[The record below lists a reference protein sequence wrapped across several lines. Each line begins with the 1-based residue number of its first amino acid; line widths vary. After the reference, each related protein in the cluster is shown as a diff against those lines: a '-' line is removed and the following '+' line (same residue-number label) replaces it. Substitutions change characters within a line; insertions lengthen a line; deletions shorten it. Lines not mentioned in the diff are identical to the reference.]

1 MNVLR
6 PLRQAIALATLLSAG
21 ALTAHAAD
29 IPLSK
34 SLEADEVTTKVLEV
48 DAANHQVVLEG
59 AEGRKVHVQLSDQ
72 AKDLGNLKA
81 GDQVKVLVTH
91 SVAAVLDTDIDKS
104 APDATEKT
112 GVLRATADN
121 PNPGGA
127 AFRQVQVQLKITHID
142 LAKNQVTLEKPG
154 GPEQSTD
161 RGETG
166 NSRRPQRP
174 QGRPKRVG
182 DLHRYPGNQ
191 HRPRGLMNAAPHQ
204 LTADGISPDSLRCCS
219 SDHPSLGSSSC
230 RPSGGER
237 PGSRQNLTPPRAT
250 RCLRRDPQG

>member
-81 GDQVKVLVTH
+81 GDQVEVLVTH

-142 LAKNQVTLEKPG
+142 LAKNQVTLENPAGQSKVLTVEKPEIRAG
-154 GPEQSTD
+154 LKDLKVGQSVLVTYTD
-161 RGETG
+161 TLEI
-166 NSRRPQRP
+166 S
-174 QGRPKRVG
+174 
-182 DLHRYPGNQ
+182 
-191 HRPRGLMNAAPHQ
+191 
-204 LTADGISPDSLRCCS
+204 TAHEG
-219 SDHPSLGSSSC
+219 
-230 RPSGGER
+230 
-237 PGSRQNLTPPRAT
+237 
-250 RCLRRDPQG
+250 

>member
-142 LAKNQVTLEKPG
+142 LAKNQVTLENPAGQSKVLTVEKPQIRAG
-154 GPEQSTD
+154 LKDLKVGQSVLVTYTD
-161 RGETG
+161 TLEI
-166 NSRRPQRP
+166 S
-174 QGRPKRVG
+174 
-182 DLHRYPGNQ
+182 
-191 HRPRGLMNAAPHQ
+191 
-204 LTADGISPDSLRCCS
+204 TAHEG
-219 SDHPSLGSSSC
+219 
-230 RPSGGER
+230 
-237 PGSRQNLTPPRAT
+237 
-250 RCLRRDPQG
+250 

>member
-6 PLRQAIALATLLSAG
+6 PLRQAIALASLLSAG

-72 AKDLGNLKA
+72 AKDLGNLKV

-142 LAKNQVTLEKPG
+142 LAKNQVTLENPAGQSKVLTVEKPEIRAG
-154 GPEQSTD
+154 LKDLKVGQSVLVTYTD
-161 RGETG
+161 TLEI
-166 NSRRPQRP
+166 S
-174 QGRPKRVG
+174 
-182 DLHRYPGNQ
+182 
-191 HRPRGLMNAAPHQ
+191 
-204 LTADGISPDSLRCCS
+204 TAHEG
-219 SDHPSLGSSSC
+219 
-230 RPSGGER
+230 
-237 PGSRQNLTPPRAT
+237 
-250 RCLRRDPQG
+250 